1 MMLVATADNRSSL
14 FCKQAI
20 VWSCSVPIIVQSIT
34 TAVVKK
40 ITIALLQSIDSSVC
54 IVNCH
59 QFEYSATTVEWSSG

>member
-1 MMLVATADNRSSL
+1 MMLVATADNRLSL

-20 VWSCSVPIIVQSIT
+20 VGSCSVPIIVQSIT
-34 TAVVKK
+34 TAVVNK

-59 QFEYSATTVEWSSG
+59 QFE